1 MDMSKLKKFVDF
13 YEIYELV
20 ANGEETISGIRD
32 ALRLEK
38 GLSGGNLQ
46 RRIEYLSSDPPF
58 LTVNPDRVK
67 FEKESFVLIQD
78 ILEEAG
84 ELEKRVEYETLVT
97 TEFSEK
103 Y

>member
-1 MDMSKLKKFVDF
+1 MNNIDKELLEVISDTSEYEGAYNIRKNGKGIERKVTDNINIISKTDV
-13 YEIYELV
+13 
-20 ANGEETISGIRD
+20 SGID
-32 ALRLEK
+32 IIVKE
-38 GLSGGNLQ
+38 N
-46 RRIEYLSSDPPF
+46 
-58 LTVNPDRVK
+58 TK